1 MEFVK
6 ATDDPLINVLE
17 PLKFRA
23 DKEGREIDVPWLAIN
38 NEFASSGALNSPA
51 INDQAIAKR
60 LADPTDLLNQ
70 WLNTNGISSSGT
82 GFKITPAN
90 APTDLVNNQEVEK
103 QIDKDHANVK
113 KAAYT
118 ELTRGLKER

>member
-23 DKEGREIDVPWLAIN
+23 DKEGREINVPWLAIN
-38 NEFASSGALNSPA
+38 NAFSSSGALNSPA

-60 LADPTDLLNQ
+60 LADPADLLNQ

-90 APTDLVNNQEVEK
+90 APTDLVNNQEVET
-103 QIDKDHANVK
+103 QIDKNHENVR
-113 KAAYT
+113 ASAYRQ
-118 ELTRGLKER
+118 LDRDRK